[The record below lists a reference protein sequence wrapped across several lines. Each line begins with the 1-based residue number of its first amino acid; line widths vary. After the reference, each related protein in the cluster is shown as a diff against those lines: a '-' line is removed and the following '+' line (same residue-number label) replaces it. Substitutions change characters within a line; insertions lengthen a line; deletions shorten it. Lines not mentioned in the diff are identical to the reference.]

1 MWPTVVTSS
10 LATIAMGIFSNLP
23 LAVGPGIEVS
33 AFFTYILVNRMGM
46 TWEEALLAVC
56 VSGALNIVLTAFSV
70 RQRIVE
76 AIPKGLKSS
85 LLLAIGVFV
94 LLVGLK
100 LGDVIDVDTRT
111 RWLFLSGPFWS
122 IDRLRQGPLVLLVG
136 LVFSA
141 VLNIARLRL
150 PWGTLI
156 GILAGA
162 LACHIV
168 GIELPSYQT
177 FGGDK
182 WYQTVLKLSP
192 AAVFTLPFLSGVIIL
207 FVIDFVG
214 GIGKIYALTEDAG
227 IARENARGQGLRNA
241 LYVDGAATL
250 LGGLLGTSSLI
261 AFVESRIGIQAGGRT
276 GLAAIICGCLMLL
289 GGTFSKLLVLV
300 PPPAAADTLVYVGL
314 LLIGLNGKIVRRES
328 DRALDRAVAIAMGVS
343 VLLSFQM
350 DYAMLLGFGTY
361 YCLARKRGESLQSTF
376 WLGLV
381 ALLLLVTIIPQL
393 ILLAK

>member
-1 MWPTVVTSS
+1 
-10 LATIAMGIFSNLP
+10 
-23 LAVGPGIEVS
+23 
-33 AFFTYILVNRMGM
+33 MGM

-111 RWLFLSGPFWS
+111 RWL
-122 IDRLRQGPLVLLVG
+122 
-136 LVFSA
+136 
-141 VLNIARLRL
+141 
-150 PWGTLI
+150 
-156 GILAGA
+156 
-162 LACHIV
+162 
-168 GIELPSYQT
+168 
-177 FGGDK
+177 
-182 WYQTVLKLSP
+182 
-192 AAVFTLPFLSGVIIL
+192 FLSGVIIL

-300 PPPAAADTLVYVGL
+300 PPPAAAGTLVYVGL

>member
-111 RWLFLSGPFWS
+111 RWLFLSG
-122 IDRLRQGPLVLLVG
+122 
-136 LVFSA
+136 
-141 VLNIARLRL
+141 
-150 PWGTLI
+150 
-156 GILAGA
+156 
-162 LACHIV
+162 
-168 GIELPSYQT
+168 
-177 FGGDK
+177 
-182 WYQTVLKLSP
+182 
-192 AAVFTLPFLSGVIIL
+192 VIIL

-300 PPPAAADTLVYVGL
+300 PPPAAAGTLVYVGL